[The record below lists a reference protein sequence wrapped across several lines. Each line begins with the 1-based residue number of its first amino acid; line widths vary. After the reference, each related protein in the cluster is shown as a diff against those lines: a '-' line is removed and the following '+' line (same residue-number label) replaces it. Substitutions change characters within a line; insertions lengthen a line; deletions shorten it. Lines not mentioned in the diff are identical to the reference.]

1 MKLKL
6 KVRKVNRDVKDGR
19 IAKEKKGNKI
29 KRKAGWNMR

>member
-19 IAKEKKGNKI
+19 IAKEEKGNK
-29 KRKAGWNMR
+29 KKERQVGK